1 MPRNSLRSCG
11 VVLRRLATR
20 GALAEC
26 RKFVARGSQDR
37 AMRTLG
43 ELRSLQFADKKEQ
56 MGEASWS
63 LPYLM
68 IYPTKILVR
77 SALV

>member
-1 MPRNSLRSCG
+1 MPKELLRSCS
-11 VVLRRLATR
+11 VVLRRFSYT
-20 GALAEC
+20 ALAEC

-77 SALV
+77 SAVV

>member
-1 MPRNSLRSCG
+1 
-11 VVLRRLATR
+11 
-20 GALAEC
+20 
-26 RKFVARGSQDR
+26 
-37 AMRTLG
+37 MRTLG

-77 SALV
+77 SAVV

>member
-1 MPRNSLRSCG
+1 
-11 VVLRRLATR
+11 
-20 GALAEC
+20 
-26 RKFVARGSQDR
+26 
-37 AMRTLG
+37 MRILG
-43 ELRSLQFADKKEQ
+43 ELRSLQFAQKKQ

-77 SALV
+77 SVAV

>member
-1 MPRNSLRSCG
+1 
-11 VVLRRLATR
+11 
-20 GALAEC
+20 
-26 RKFVARGSQDR
+26 
-37 AMRTLG
+37 MRILG
-43 ELRSLQFADKKEQ
+43 ELRSLQFADRKKQ

-77 SALV
+77 SVAV